1 MAEETREL
9 LNINT
14 HHNQQQNPNQST
26 EYQSTAQ
33 RSFTCEDLSVSDHL
47 TDAEAIDFWRRY
59 FGDMSHSRVNLDQFC
74 EAIQAEYAT
83 IVFRNL
89 FGDLPNGAINEDQL
103 VSEFYDDLQGRVSID
118 QDVVYLNALELFSRK
133 KGLKSAIRS
142 LMEDALS
149 RHRAQRSLKLNDTI
163 VSELADVKK
172 MLDAKSEQI
181 AQREKELKKRESL
194 LQKQKL
200 EAARDLESMYN
211 RKLAEAEKKFTRET
225 AAFQKKL
232 NAVERNL
239 INKVKLVSAS
249 VKSNHEKSQVN
260 SLQTSS
266 GLKQSVADPQTQI
279 KQLKARISNAEK
291 SYEVLKHKQ
300 SETIEQNQKLTDE
313 NMKLQEELAKT
324 KAVKVR
330 MNKELQELKSLS
342 TSASTASKQKMVI
355 DDLEKSEIKNDES
368 IKKASQ

>member
-1 MAEETREL
+1 
-9 LNINT
+9 
-14 HHNQQQNPNQST
+14 
-26 EYQSTAQ
+26 
-33 RSFTCEDLSVSDHL
+33 
-47 TDAEAIDFWRRY
+47 
-59 FGDMSHSRVNLDQFC
+59 
-74 EAIQAEYAT
+74 
-83 IVFRNL
+83 
-89 FGDLPNGAINEDQL
+89 
-103 VSEFYDDLQGRVSID
+103 
-118 QDVVYLNALELFSRK
+118 
-133 KGLKSAIRS
+133 
-142 LMEDALS
+142 
-149 RHRAQRSLKLNDTI
+149 
-163 VSELADVKK
+163 
-172 MLDAKSEQI
+172 
-181 AQREKELKKRESL
+181 
-194 LQKQKL
+194 
-200 EAARDLESMYN
+200 MYN

-266 GLKQSVADPQTQI
+266 SLKQSVADPQTQI

-355 DDLEKSEIKNDES
+355 DDLEKSEVKNDES